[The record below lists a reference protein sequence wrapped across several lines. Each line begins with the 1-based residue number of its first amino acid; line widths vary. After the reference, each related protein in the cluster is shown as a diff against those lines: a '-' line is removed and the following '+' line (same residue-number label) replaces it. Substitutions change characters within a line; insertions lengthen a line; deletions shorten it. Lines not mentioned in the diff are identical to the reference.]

1 MSPPSTNSP
10 SPSSDQAP
18 TKVKGKAQRLFGDT
32 LTKNLT
38 PNRAPAQQPFTPTH
52 PIKSKEPVIKSA
64 VSKIVPPPA
73 ANAAVNNPPAVR
85 PSRINPISY
94 LRRERTF
101 DMTLTQTQ
109 NAEKF
114 QPRFSPQF
122 QRKTAAMMNLPR
134 MEVVQTTKT
143 SEIRQ
148 MTTQE
153 RYRANLAN
161 RNNAFQSELS
171 SATKQ
176 RTTITS
182 AKTKPTES
190 IEKMKTIDKKLA
202 KKKQAVPPPLNA
214 DKTIEKSCVEAKK
227 SSDNSAISNPT
238 MSTSSSFRYSKA
250 KQQSSMPYEMTATPT
265 SKESPEIVGY
275 TQHPSSHH
283 PQPADEE
290 DLATSRESIIKE
302 NTTHAQ
308 QFNNSG
314 NNNNFYYGMQE
325 ASVDTDDEIENEP
338 NHAQMDAVN
347 KFAEDIF
354 KMSGSG
360 SKNQGEEILKII
372 LTRFC
377 EFEFELFVL

>member
-1 MSPPSTNSP
+1 MSPSSSSP
-10 SPSSDQAP
+10 TSSDQAP

-32 LTKNLT
+32 ISKNLT

-52 PIKSKEPVIKSA
+52 PNKSKEPVIKSA
-64 VSKIVPPPA
+64 VSKIIPPPV
-73 ANAAVNNPPAVR
+73 ANTAVNNNSPATR

-114 QPRFSPQF
+114 KPKFSPQF
-122 QRKTAAMMNLPR
+122 QRKTTAMMNLPR

-153 RYRANLAN
+153 RYRANLSN
-161 RNNAFQSELS
+161 RNTAFQSELS

-176 RTTITS
+176 RTTITA
-182 AKTKPTES
+182 AKPKPIDS
-190 IEKMKTIDKKLA
+190 DDKMKTIDKKLA
-202 KKKQAVPPPLNA
+202 KKKQAAPLPVNQN
-214 DKTIEKSCVEAKK
+214 DKTPEKPCIEAKK

-238 MSTSSSFRYSKA
+238 MSTSSSFRYSK
-250 KQQSSMPYEMTATPT
+250 QQSTMPYEMSATPT
-265 SKESPEIVGY
+265 SKDPPEVVGY
-275 TQHPSSHH
+275 IQHSQQNNH
-283 PQPADEE
+283 PLEAEIE
-290 DLATSRESIIKE
+290 NLATSRESIIKE
-302 NTTHAQ
+302 NTTHLQ
-308 QFNNSG
+308 QFNNSS
-314 NNNNFYYGMQE
+314 NNFYYGMQE

-338 NHAQMDAVN
+338 NHAQMDIIN

-360 SKNQGEEILKII
+360 SKNQSEILLDFLYTLFLKKIN
-372 LTRFC
+372 
-377 EFEFELFVL
+377 

>member
-1 MSPPSTNSP
+1 MSPPSSSP
-10 SPSSDQAP
+10 TSSDQAP

-38 PNRAPAQQPFTPTH
+38 PNRASAQQPFTPTH

-64 VSKIVPPPA
+64 VSKIVPSPV
-73 ANAAVNNPPAVR
+73 ANTAVNNSPAAR

-114 QPRFSPQF
+114 KPKFSPQF
-122 QRKTAAMMNLPR
+122 QRKTNGMMNLPR
-134 MEVVQTTKT
+134 MEVVQTTTKT

-161 RNNAFQSELS
+161 RNAAFQSELS
-171 SATKQ
+171 STTKQ
-176 RTTITS
+176 RTTITA
-182 AKTKPTES
+182 AKSKPNDVD
-190 IEKMKTIDKKLA
+190 EKMKTIDTKVA
-202 KKKQAVPPPLNA
+202 KKKQAAPPPANQNVI
-214 DKTIEKSCVEAKK
+214 DKTIEKPCVEAKK

-238 MSTSSSFRYSKA
+238 MSTSSSFKYSKA
-250 KQQSSMPYEMTATPT
+250 KQQSTMPYEMSGVTST
-265 SKESPEIVGY
+265 SKEPPEIVGY
-275 TQHPSSHH
+275 IQHPSPSNNNHTR
-283 PQPADEE
+283 EVEKE

-302 NTTHAQ
+302 NNAHLE
-308 QFNNSG
+308 QFNNST
-314 NNNNFYYGMQE
+314 NNFYYGMQE
-325 ASVDTDDEIENEP
+325 ASVDTDDEIVENEP
-338 NHAQMDAVN
+338 NHAQMDAIN

-360 SKNQGEEILKII
+360 SKNQGKN
-372 LTRFC
+372 
-377 EFEFELFVL
+377 

>member
-1 MSPPSTNSP
+1 MSPPSSSSST
-10 SPSSDQAP
+10 SDQSP

-73 ANAAVNNPPAVR
+73 VNTAVNNSPAAR
-85 PSRINPISY
+85 PSRINPMSY

-114 QPRFSPQF
+114 KPKFSPQF
-122 QRKTAAMMNLPR
+122 QRKTTAMMNLPR

-161 RNNAFQSELS
+161 RNTAFQSELS

-176 RTTITS
+176 RTTITA
-182 AKTKPTES
+182 AKPKPS
-190 IEKMKTIDKKLA
+190 DGDEKMKTIDKKLA
-202 KKKQAVPPPLNA
+202 KKKQAAPPPVNQN
-214 DKTIEKSCVEAKK
+214 DKTIEKPCVEAKK

-250 KQQSSMPYEMTATPT
+250 KQQSSMPYEMSATPT
-265 SKESPEIVGY
+265 SKEPPEIVGY
-275 TQHPSSHH
+275 TQHPPPNVH
-283 PQPADEE
+283 PLEAEE
-290 DLATSRESIIKE
+290 ENHATSRESIMKE
-302 NTTHAQ
+302 NTAHLKP
-308 QFNNSG
+308 FNNST
-314 NNNNFYYGMQE
+314 NNFYYGMQE

-338 NHAQMDAVN
+338 NHAQMDAIN

-360 SKNQGEEILKII
+360 SKNQGE
-372 LTRFC
+372 FY
-377 EFEFELFVL
+377 

>member
-1 MSPPSTNSP
+1 MSPPSTSSP
-10 SPSSDQAP
+10 SPSSDQSP

-64 VSKIVPPPA
+64 VSKIVPPPV
-73 ANAAVNNPPAVR
+73 NAAVNNSPAAR

-114 QPRFSPQF
+114 KPKFSPQF
-122 QRKTAAMMNLPR
+122 QRKTTAMMNLPR
-134 MEVVQTTKT
+134 IDVMQTTKT

-161 RNNAFQSELS
+161 RTAAALQSELS
-171 SATKQ
+171 SATQQ
-176 RTTITS
+176 RTTITA
-182 AKTKPTES
+182 AKTKANDS
-190 IEKMKTIDKKLA
+190 NEKMKTIDKKVA
-202 KKKQAVPPPLNA
+202 KKKQAAPPPANS
-214 DKTIEKSCVEAKK
+214 DKTNEKPCVEAKK

-238 MSTSSSFRYSKA
+238 MSTSSSFKYSKA
-250 KQQSSMPYEMTATPT
+250 KQQSSMPYEMNATPA
-265 SKESPEIVGY
+265 SKELPPEIVGY
-275 TQHPSSHH
+275 IQHP
-283 PQPADEE
+283 PNNRTPETEEE
-290 DLATSRESIIKE
+290 DAATSRESIIKE
-302 NTTHAQ
+302 NNA
-308 QFNNSG
+308 NNST
-314 NNNNFYYGMQE
+314 NNFYYGMQE

-338 NHAQMDAVN
+338 NHAQMDAIN

-360 SKNQGEEILKII
+360 SKNQGK
-372 LTRFC
+372 
-377 EFEFELFVL
+377 